1 MTLNA
6 EIFVVP
12 QSKEP
17 ITPYETATAALVAT
31 LLQSGP
37 PTSDGILVAERLLAH
52 FGGLRGL
59 LRADA
64 AVLSR
69 QRGLSTARA
78 RRLAAVAQLA
88 ERYYTETLH
97 VGQVLASP
105 TDTQQ
110 FLIAKLRDLPHEVF
124 AVIFLDTR
132 HRILGFEALFRG
144 TIDGT
149 SVHPREVVKRALD
162 RNAAAL
168 IVAHNH
174 PSGVAE
180 PSRADSDITQR
191 LSDALALVDIRLL
204 DHIVIGD
211 NDTVSLAGRG
221 ML

>member
-1 MTLNA
+1 MFLRRGATLQPSDDHSVKAPSSTA
-6 EIFVVP
+6 ELLATLIHRGRP
-12 QSKEP
+12 S
-17 ITPYETATAALVAT
+17 ATAIVL
-31 LLQSGP
+31 
-37 PTSDGILVAERLLAH
+37 AERLLAH

-59 LRADA
+59 LSADID
-64 AVLSR
+64 VLSR
-69 QRGLSTARA
+69 QRGLSAARA
-78 RRLAAVAQLA
+78 LMLVAVAQLA
-88 ERYYTETLH
+88 ERYYTETLR
-97 VGQVLASP
+97 VGQVLSSP
-105 TDTQQ
+105 TDTRR
-110 FLIAKLRDLPHEVF
+110 FLVAKLRDLQHEVF

-149 SVHPREVVKRALD
+149 SVYPREVVKRALQ

-211 NDTVSLAGRG
+211 NTAVSLANRG

>member
-1 MTLNA
+1 MQPSDDHSVKAPSSTAELLATL
-6 EIFVVP
+6 IHRGRP
-12 QSKEP
+12 S
-17 ITPYETATAALVAT
+17 ATAIVL
-31 LLQSGP
+31 
-37 PTSDGILVAERLLAH
+37 AERLLAH

-59 LRADA
+59 LSADID
-64 AVLSR
+64 VLSR
-69 QRGLSTARA
+69 QRGLSAARA
-78 RRLAAVAQLA
+78 LMLVAVAQLA
-88 ERYYTETLH
+88 ERYYTETLR
-97 VGQVLASP
+97 VGQVLSSP
-105 TDTQQ
+105 TDTRR
-110 FLIAKLRDLPHEVF
+110 FLVAKLRDLQHEVF

-149 SVHPREVVKRALD
+149 SVYPREVVKRALQ

-211 NDTVSLAGRG
+211 NTAVSLANRG